1 MKYST
6 KLLIANCIPILVFA
20 IISLMM
26 GFVQFQDGLYNEK
39 QGNLKST
46 ALAAMALY
54 SSHGYGDY
62 GRKADGNVWRGM
74 NFNVSLE
81 TSVVDDL
88 KEQTGVDITFF
99 FDDTPEMT
107 SILDKNGARF
117 VEVANVDDIYNY
129 TLKHGTQ
136 LWCPETKINGV
147 SSQAYIIPI
156 RQSSDGSIAGALM
169 ASQSTAGFD
178 YIIQTYITNT
188 LVVAGVVLA
197 VSFIFITWYVGR
209 FSNEFETASRK
220 SKHDLLTGLY
230 NKRSFEEE
238 VQKTINNQQ
247 ENEVSVL
254 LIFDFDNFKTIND
267 TYGHAIGDEVLKGFG
282 AVLGRAFRTHDLI
295 GRIGG
300 DEFMVFMPQMLNEHL
315 KRPDDL
321 AVSVLVQMQPA
332 TTSKNFTSWLTRLYI
347 NPKKTARR
355 VTSDTLQLI
364 IPFQRKR
371 QQPELKTNNKT
382 FGGLQPLFFLQKIS
396 VAAKIFLI

>member
-315 KRPDDL
+315 KRPDEISQEILNEL
-321 AVSVLVQMQPA
+321 AQMEIGPAKHFSCSIGIGTDATGYNFKKLYKLADKALYQSKENGKACYVRYSSADYPVSEEEAA
-332 TTSKNFTSWLTRLYI
+332 TGI
-347 NPKKTARR
+347 
-355 VTSDTLQLI
+355 
-364 IPFQRKR
+364 
-371 QQPELKTNNKT
+371 ENK
-382 FGGLQPLFFLQKIS
+382 
-396 VAAKIFLI
+396 